1 MSTASYLGKLV
12 RVVVLFSHT
21 DITDHRKQNLN
32 ATKLLSYLSLRN
44 KKVKRSFND

>member
-12 RVVVLFSHT
+12 RVVLFSHT

>member
-1 MSTASYLGKLV
+1 MSTACYLGKTGKSGS
-12 RVVVLFSHT
+12 FSHT

-44 KKVKRSFND
+44 KKIKRSFND

>member
-1 MSTASYLGKLV
+1 MSTASYLGKTSKSGF
-12 RVVVLFSHT
+12 FSHT